1 MYLKELFELWQQKP
15 LLVSTA
21 TNGLNA
27 EKDLLLAVAIK
38 NPLEES
44 KTYELFI
51 RETHGEELLPAQRY
65 HQLTE
70 EIMNSLGLPEEDF
83 LQKAESA
90 LKGKLLLTYNTSFQ
104 YGFLS
109 KALQAPDMNL
119 YDLSVMEQALRK
131 GLKFDE
137 EEIAAPGKFFMAC
150 SAVYFPL
157 PINTICKN
165 LKLTKQPCPGQLPLE
180 RSLDVLQ
187 RLFDE
192 ASSQELQL
200 LQS

>member
-1 MYLKELFELWQQKP
+1 MYLKELFELWQQEP
-15 LLVSTA
+15 ILVSTA

-27 EKDLLLAVAIK
+27 EKDLLLAVALK
-38 NPLEES
+38 KPLEGKS
-44 KTYELFI
+44 YELFI
-51 RETHGEELLPAQRY
+51 RETHGEDLIPAQRY

-70 EIMNSLGLPEEDF
+70 ELMNSMGLPEEVF
-83 LQKAESA
+83 LQKTEEA

-109 KALQAPDMNL
+109 RALQMPDLNL

-131 GLKFDE
+131 GLRFDE
-137 EEIAAPGKFFMAC
+137 EEITTPGKFFMAC

-157 PINTICKN
+157 QVNTICKN
-165 LKLTKQPCPGQLPLE
+165 LKITKQPCPGQLPLE

-187 RLFDE
+187 RLYDE

-200 LQS
+200 LPS

>member
-1 MYLKELFELWQQKP
+1 MSLKELFELWQQKP
-15 LLVSTA
+15 LLISTA

-27 EKDLLLAVAIK
+27 EKDLLLAVATRD
-38 NPLEES
+38 PES
-44 KTYELFI
+44 ETTVRFL
-51 RETHGEELLPAQRY
+51 RETHGEDLIPAQRY
-65 HQLTE
+65 HQITE
-70 EIMNSLGLPEEDF
+70 ELMNTYGLPEDIF
-83 LQKAESA
+83 LREVENVF
-90 LKGKLLLTYNTSFQ
+90 KGRLLLTYNTNFQ

-109 KALQAPDMNL
+109 RALQEPGLNL

-137 EEIAAPGKFFMAC
+137 DEIATPGKFFMAC

-157 PINTICKN
+157 PVNTICKN
-165 LKLTKQPCPGQLPLE
+165 LKITKQPCPGQLPLE

-187 RLFDE
+187 RLYDE

-200 LQS
+200 LPS

>member
-1 MYLKELFELWQQKP
+1 MYLKELFELWQQEP
-15 LLVSTA
+15 ILISTA

-27 EKDLLLAVAIK
+27 EKDLLLAVALK
-38 NPLEES
+38 KPLEGKS
-44 KTYELFI
+44 YELFI
-51 RETHGEELLPAQRY
+51 RETHGEDLIPAQRY

-70 EIMNSLGLPEEDF
+70 ELMNSMGLPEEVF
-83 LQKAESA
+83 LQKTEEA

-109 KALQAPDMNL
+109 RALQMPDLNL

-131 GLKFDE
+131 GLRFDE
-137 EEIAAPGKFFMAC
+137 EEITTPGKFFMAC

-157 PINTICKN
+157 QVNTICKN
-165 LKLTKQPCPGQLPLE
+165 LKITKQPCPGQLPLE

-187 RLFDE
+187 RLYDE

-200 LQS
+200 LPS

>member
-1 MYLKELFELWQQKP
+1 MYLKELFELWQQEP

-27 EKDLLLAVAIK
+27 EKDLLLAVALK
-38 NPLEES
+38 KPLEGKS
-44 KTYELFI
+44 YELFI
-51 RETHGEELLPAQRY
+51 RETHGEDLIPAQRY

-70 EIMNSLGLPEEDF
+70 ELMNSMGLPEEVF
-83 LQKAESA
+83 LQKTEEA

-109 KALQAPDMNL
+109 RALQMPDLNL

-131 GLKFDE
+131 GLRFDE
-137 EEIAAPGKFFMAC
+137 EEITTPGKFFMAC

-157 PINTICKN
+157 PVNTICKN
-165 LKLTKQPCPGQLPLE
+165 LKITKQPCPGQLPLE

-187 RLFDE
+187 RLYDE
-192 ASSQELQL
+192 AFSQEPQL
-200 LQS
+200 LPS